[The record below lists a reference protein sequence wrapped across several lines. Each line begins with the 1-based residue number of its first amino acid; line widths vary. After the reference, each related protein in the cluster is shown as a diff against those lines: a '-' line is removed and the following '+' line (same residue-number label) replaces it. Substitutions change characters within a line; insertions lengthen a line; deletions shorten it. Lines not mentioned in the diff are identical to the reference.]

1 MLILSPGPGPCPG
14 LPGLTSW
21 IECRS
26 FLGRRRSLTPARAT
40 SPFQWRATGAPPEI
54 PQADAPSSLLD
65 GPFITQFPW
74 QLLPACFWEAGR
86 YSSDYGPQLWSPR
99 HSGGGGPKEQDEG
112 DDGPG
117 RLCGLLSGEIQTAFQ
132 TLPLHSAACSG
143 GATLRGCHAL
153 GVPHSGG
160 LGSDI
165 HLTNTYAPLWKTLVR
180 PWAHGRLRSCHVR
193 QQPGGRWILMGHFT
207 ALR

>member
-1 MLILSPGPGPCPG
+1 M
-14 LPGLTSW
+14 
-21 IECRS
+21 
-26 FLGRRRSLTPARAT
+26 A
-40 SPFQWRATGAPPEI
+40 GA
-54 PQADAPSSLLD
+54 AVS
-65 GPFITQFPW
+65 
-74 QLLPACFWEAGR
+74 
-86 YSSDYGPQLWSPR
+86 PQLGPRHLSSGEPPGRPGRSPR
-99 HSGGGGPKEQDEG
+99 LMPHPHDWMVRSSHSFHGNSCLHASGRQEDTAVTTDHSYGHPGTRGGGPKEQDEG

-132 TLPLHSAACSG
+132 TLPLHSAECSG

-165 HLTNTYAPLWKTLVR
+165 HLTNTSAPLWKTLVR